1 MTPIPTLAEWLQR
14 TKPHADTGVASAV
27 RNVLATRSQE
37 VRDIDYCLQEYHR
50 TIDEFTRDRCLNE
63 LRINLDAW
71 KLSTGRRWKEDPRN
85 HAGAFSDLD
94 QALCESNYAQP
105 VSQSEDCKLARR
117 YRQDTLFILKSLNL
131 TRIPG
136 GVSDLFDQGKEA
148 VEAVPGLSA
157 ALGQAVTSVSG
168 VQQVVDKTT
177 QFLSMLKEQ
186 ITDFLRYLAEQI
198 VKQMGGLAE
207 IAQNVFNLL
216 KDSIPEL
223 LKTLLAGIMQFAGD
237 AISILKDVYKAAK
250 STATLVRIGHTDE
263 QIKEGSAKIIFD
275 SVKEQIEEY
284 RSDAVYSAAQSAA
297 KIGLSVALPVG
308 GVIIAKVA
316 GAIGAVYGFFKNL
329 YLNIVDRM
337 KVNALIEEAKRK
349 YKNRAY
355 RKAVGFNKWFR
366 EAIEK
371 NPVIASYLMSMLGYR
386 FFLTTLTTN
395 GTEIG
400 RSTLVRSYDDLGE
413 IKEWAGEFATG
424 NWIKLSS
431 EHKII
436 QLKLTQAQGQT
447 PTLTST
453 GTDMVTSSL
462 WSTATG
468 WVSGALGFA
477 DD

>member
-71 KLSTGRRWKEDPRN
+71 KRSTGRRWKEDPRN
-85 HAGAFSDLD
+85 HARAFSDLD

-105 VSQSEDCKLARR
+105 VAQSEDCKLARR
-117 YRQDTLFILKSLNL
+117 YRQDTLYILKSLSL

-136 GVSDLFDQGKEA
+136 SVSDLFNQGKEA

-157 ALGQAVTSVSG
+157 AIGQAVTSVAG
-168 VQQVVDKTT
+168 VQKAVDKTA

-207 IAQNVFNLL
+207 IAQSVFNLL

-223 LKTLLAGIMQFAGD
+223 LKTLLAGIMQYAAD
-237 AISILKDVYKAAK
+237 AVGILKDVYKAAK
-250 STATLVRIGHTDE
+250 STATLVRIGHADE

-284 RSDAVYSAAQSAA
+284 RSDAVYSAATSAA
-297 KIGLSVALPVG
+297 KIGLSALPG
-308 GVIIAKVA
+308 GVIIAQVA

-337 KVNALIEEAKRK
+337 KVNALIEDAKRK
-349 YKNRAY
+349 YKNRIY
-355 RKAVGFNKWFR
+355 RKAAGFNKWFR
-366 EAIEK
+366 EAVEQS
-371 NPVIASYLMSMLGYR
+371 PVIASYLMSMLGYR

-400 RSTLVRSYDDLGE
+400 RSTLLRSYDDLGE

-424 NWIKLSS
+424 NWIKLRS
-431 EHKII
+431 EHKVI
-436 QLKLTQAQGQT
+436 QLKLSQAQGKT

-453 GTDMVTSSL
+453 GTDIVTSSL
-462 WSTATG
+462 WSAATG

-477 DD
+477 AD

>member
-71 KLSTGRRWKEDPRN
+71 KRSTGRRWKEDPRN
-85 HAGAFSDLD
+85 HARAFSDLD

-105 VSQSEDCKLARR
+105 VAQSEDCKLARR
-117 YRQDTLFILKSLNL
+117 YRQDTLYILKSLSL

-136 GVSDLFDQGKEA
+136 SVSDLFDQGKEA

-157 ALGQAVTSVSG
+157 ALGQAVTSVAG
-168 VQQVVDKTT
+168 VQKAVDKTA

-207 IAQNVFNLL
+207 IAQSVFNVL
-216 KDSIPEL
+216 KNSIPEL
-223 LKTLLAGIMQFAGD
+223 LKTLLAGIMQYAD
-237 AISILKDVYKAAK
+237 AAVGILKDVYKAAK
-250 STATLVRIGHTDE
+250 STATLVRIGHADE

-284 RSDAVYSAAQSAA
+284 RSDAVYSAVTSAA
-297 KIGLSVALPVG
+297 EIGLSALPG
-308 GVIIAKVA
+308 GVIIAQVA

-337 KVNALIEEAKRK
+337 KVNALIEDAKRK
-349 YKNRAY
+349 YKNRTY
-355 RKAVGFNKWFR
+355 RKAAGFNKWFR
-366 EAIEK
+366 EAVEQ

-400 RSTLVRSYDDLGE
+400 RSTLLRSYDDLGE
-413 IKEWAGEFATG
+413 IKEWAGEFATS
-424 NWIKLSS
+424 NWIKLRS
-431 EHKII
+431 EHKVI
-436 QLKLTQAQGQT
+436 QLKLSQAQGKT

-453 GTDMVTSSL
+453 GTDIVTSSL
-462 WSTATG
+462 WSAATG

-477 DD
+477 AD

>member
-14 TKPHADTGVASAV
+14 TKPHADTGVGSAV

-37 VRDIDYCLQEYHR
+37 VRDIDFCLQEYHR

-71 KLSTGRRWKEDPRN
+71 KQSTGSRWKEDPRN
-85 HAGAFSDLD
+85 HAHAFSDLD

-105 VSQSEDCKLARR
+105 VAQSEDCKLARR
-117 YRQDTLFILKSLNL
+117 YRQDTLFILKSLSL

-136 GVSDLFDQGKEA
+136 SVSDLFDQGKEA

-157 ALGQAVTSVSG
+157 AIGEAVTSVTG
-168 VQQVVDKTT
+168 VQKAIDKTA

-198 VKQMGGLAE
+198 VKQMGGLAD
-207 IAQNVFNLL
+207 IAQSVFNFL

-223 LKTLLAGIMQFAGD
+223 LKTLLAGIMPYVAD
-237 AISILKDVYKAAK
+237 AVGILKDVYKAAK

-284 RSDAVYSAAQSAA
+284 RSDAVYSAATSAA
-297 KIGLSVALPVG
+297 KIGLSALPL

-329 YLNIVDRM
+329 YLNIVDRR

-349 YKNRAY
+349 YKNRSY
-355 RKAVGFNKWFR
+355 RKAAGFNNWFR
-366 EAIEK
+366 EAIEQ

-431 EHKII
+431 EHKVI
-436 QLKLTQAQGQT
+436 QLKLSQAQGKT

-453 GTDMVTSSL
+453 GTDIVTSSL
-462 WSTATG
+462 WSAATG
-468 WVSGALGFA
+468 WVSGALGLA